1 MEVMTR
7 TAKPYLPWLVWGV
20 AVFAYA
26 VAIINRSSLS
36 ALGPAAQGHF
46 GIDATTL
53 SMFPMIQLVVY
64 AGLQIPVGVMLDR
77 FGASRMI
84 MAGALLMLVGQIAM
98 ATVADVGLAILA
110 RVLVGAGDAC
120 TFISVM
126 RLLPEWF
133 EARALPTMSQ
143 VTGLIGQAGQLI
155 SVVPLATAV
164 SVFGWATGFLGVAA
178 VGLLAAILSFLVL
191 RDAPGTRTI
200 LRSLF
205 VGPEARR
212 AERAAAAEN
221 EARPPADAVV
231 GPPATEM
238 LPVYGAE
245 RRFRVPGISFWDRS
259 RRLLSMPGVRLAYWV
274 HFTAQFAPN
283 AFLLLWGTPFLT
295 GGIGMSAPAAA
306 GMLSLMVVSSMAL
319 GLLLGPLTSRFVERR
334 VGLFLVIIG
343 IMAATWIAVLLWP
356 GVPPTWLL
364 TALVIVIPM
373 GGPASMIAFDVVR
386 SHAPRSFLGFG
397 TGLVNT
403 GGFTSGLLVI
413 VLIGLIL
420 DLQGA
425 GSPENYS
432 LEAFEWAFAVQVPFW
447 VCGVAMVVFERRR
460 TERWMRK
467 HGRRLR

>member
-1 MEVMTR
+1 MVLV
-7 TAKPYLPWLVWGV
+7 TARRSILPWLVWGV

-26 VAIINRSSLS
+26 VAIVNRSSLS
-36 ALGPAAQGHF
+36 ALGPAAQSHF

-64 AGLQIPVGVMLDR
+64 AVLQIPVGVMLDR

-84 MAGALLMLVGQIAM
+84 MIGALLMVAGQVVM
-98 ATVADVGLAILA
+98 ATVADVELAILA

-133 EARALPTMSQ
+133 EARMLPTMSQ

-155 SVVPLATAV
+155 SVVPLAAAV
-164 SVFGWATGFLGVAA
+164 SAFGWTSGFLGIAA
-178 VGLLAAILSFLVL
+178 VGLLAAILSFLAL
-191 RDAPGTRTI
+191 RDAPGRRTV

-205 VGPEARR
+205 VSAETRR
-212 AERAAAAEN
+212 AEREAAADEI
-221 EARPPADAVV
+221 RPPVDAVV

-238 LPVYGAE
+238 LPVYGAD
-245 RRFRVPGISFWDRS
+245 RRHRVPGISFWDRT
-259 RRLLSMPGVRLAYWV
+259 RRLLSLPGVRLAYWV

-295 GGIGMSAPAAA
+295 GGIGLSQQAAA
-306 GMLSLMVVSSMAL
+306 GMLSLMVVSSMTM
-319 GLLLGPLTSRFVERR
+319 GMLLGPLTSRFVERR
-334 VGLFLVIIG
+334 VGLFLVIVT
-343 IMAATWIAVLLWP
+343 IMAATWTAVLLWP
-356 GVPPTWLL
+356 GVPPIWLV
-364 TALVIVIPM
+364 TVLVIAIPL
-373 GGPASMIAFDVVR
+373 GGPASMISFDVVR

-413 VLIGLIL
+413 LLIGLIL

-432 LEAFEWAFAVQVPFW
+432 LEAFKWAFAVQIPFW
-447 VCGVAMVVFERRR
+447 VVGAAMAIIERRR
-460 TERWMRK
+460 TETWMRR